1 MDFEWNRQKAES
13 NIQKHSV
20 AFEEATSVF
29 GDTLSIT
36 FPDPD
41 HSIRKQRHIIVG
53 LSSKNRILIISHV
66 YYNETIRIISARRA
80 TKPERKFYEGGK

>member
-1 MDFEWNRQKAES
+1 MDFEWNRQKAEI

-20 AFEEATSVF
+20 AFEEASSVF

-41 HSIRKQRHIIVG
+41 HSIKEQRYLIIG
-53 LSSKNRILIISHV
+53 LSSKNRILIISHL
-66 YYNETIRIISARRA
+66 YYNETIRIISTRRA
-80 TKPERKFYEGGK
+80 TKQERKFYECGK